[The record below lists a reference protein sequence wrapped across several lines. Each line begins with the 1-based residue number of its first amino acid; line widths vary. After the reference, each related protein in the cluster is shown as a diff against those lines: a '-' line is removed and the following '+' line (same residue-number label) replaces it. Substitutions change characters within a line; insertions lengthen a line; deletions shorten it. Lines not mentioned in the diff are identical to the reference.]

1 MGDLGLPELLI
12 VLAIVMVLFGPG
24 RLAGMGRAVG
34 EGIRELRRG
43 LRGEDP
49 THSGAESSLSS
60 EQTIKR

>member
-12 VLAIVMVLFGPG
+12 MLAIVMVLFGPG

-43 LRGEDP
+43 LHGDDAAPMQGEP
-49 THSGAESSLSS
+49 SLPS
-60 EQTIKR
+60 EQPVKH

>member
-34 EGIRELRRG
+34 EAIRELRRG
-43 LRGEDP
+43 LRGADSTP
-49 THSGAESSLSS
+49 PRAESPLSS
-60 EQTIKR
+60 EQTIKH